1 MKTVDSLMLNLEN
14 QGYENL
20 NWFIP
25 ARDIKIMKNITEL
38 LKRPSYITENQGKL
52 LIKILSENSK
62 VLQLTLPELEYVL
75 NVPLWGK
82 EFRKILKIREVSIFQ
97 EDDGVSRIKIK
108 YTFDKDVKKALGV
121 INKNINSSGF
131 VNTTNELCH
140 LLLEKNIVE
149 IYNNLKPLK
158 FHFSSEFLDLHKK
171 IVQFN
176 KSKIIEEFEFQNF
189 YDLKLKNTESP
200 TINHDPLLILDR
212 KIQYQYN
219 FTHNFSEDEQ
229 KTLSYK
235 IANRKDHKIFIN
247 QFDYNLSSLVQS
259 LNRLERKK
267 ILVFFDTYSIN
278 ECITNF
284 KLVKNLVD
292 DNNISN
298 IGIYFRFD
306 NKTEGINF
314 NKLVAEY
321 KFNKQ
326 LEPNTQ
332 IVGLSNGTL
341 PKFLLKNDWYPDAV
355 ISFTNNLRNNR
366 TDVYCNN
373 CDLVIYYTT
382 TKPLISYYDEIL

>member
-176 KSKIIEEFEFQNF
+176 KSKII
-189 YDLKLKNTESP
+189 
-200 TINHDPLLILDR
+200 
-212 KIQYQYN
+212 
-219 FTHNFSEDEQ
+219 
-229 KTLSYK
+229 
-235 IANRKDHKIFIN
+235 IFH
-247 QFDYNLSSLVQS
+247 
-259 LNRLERKK
+259 
-267 ILVFFDTYSIN
+267 FFI
-278 ECITNF
+278 
-284 KLVKNLVD
+284 
-292 DNNISN
+292 
-298 IGIYFRFD
+298 
-306 NKTEGINF
+306 
-314 NKLVAEY
+314 
-321 KFNKQ
+321 
-326 LEPNTQ
+326 
-332 IVGLSNGTL
+332 
-341 PKFLLKNDWYPDAV
+341 
-355 ISFTNNLRNNR
+355 
-366 TDVYCNN
+366 
-373 CDLVIYYTT
+373 
-382 TKPLISYYDEIL
+382 